1 MCVHNW
7 TDTPQIQES
16 PELVNM
22 LALGPEWISPE
33 YLIGHFGLIGI
44 LVIVFA
50 ESGLFA
56 FLPGD
61 SLLFT
66 AGLFVA
72 SGTIKQPL
80 WLVCT
85 LIAVAAIVG
94 DQVGYMIGK
103 VFGPKIF
110 NKPNSKLF
118 KRENLDAAHDFMEKH
133 GPKAIV
139 LARFVPI
146 IRTFAPMVA
155 GATAMKYRTFLMFN
169 IIGGVLWGAG
179 VTILGYQLG
188 QFEFIKNN
196 VEPIFIGIVLISVI
210 PVILEVL
217 KARKEK
223 KKSATGSAEHS
234 EAAAGQDPQAPGPRG
249 GRHAK
254 R

>member
-1 MCVHNW
+1 MEPLY
-7 TDTPQIQES
+7 T
-16 PELVNM
+16 
-22 LALGPEWISPE
+22 LALGPQWLSPD
-33 YLIGHFGLIGI
+33 YLIGQFGLIGI

-66 AGLFVA
+66 AGLFTA
-72 SGTIKQPL
+72 AGTIKQPL

-85 LIAVAAIVG
+85 LIAASAIIG
-94 DQVGYMIGK
+94 DQVGYLIGK
-103 VFGPKIF
+103 FFGPKLF
-110 NKPNSKLF
+110 NRPNSKVF
-118 KRENLDAAHDFMEKH
+118 KRENLDAAHEFMEKH

-155 GATAMKYRTFLMFN
+155 GAGAMKYRTFLTYN
-169 IIGGVLWGAG
+169 IIGGVAWGAG
-179 VTILGYQLG
+179 VTVLGYQLG
-188 QFEFIKNN
+188 RFDVIKNN
-196 VEPIFIGIVLISVI
+196 IEAIFIVIVLISVI
-210 PVILEVL
+210 PVIFEVL
-217 KARKEK
+217 KARKAK
-223 KKSATGSAEHS
+223 KTAP
-234 EAAAGQDPQAPGPRG
+234 AAPAQPGYPMEEQPPAPGQR

>member
-1 MCVHNW
+1 
-7 TDTPQIQES
+7 
-16 PELVNM
+16 M

-33 YLIGHFGLIGI
+33 YLIGQFGLIGI
-44 LVIVFA
+44 LIIVFA

-72 SGTIKQPL
+72 AGTIKQPL
-80 WLVCT
+80 WLVCA
-85 LIAVAAIVG
+85 LIAAAAIIG

-103 VFGPKIF
+103 VFGPKLF
-110 NKPNSKLF
+110 NKPKSRIF

-179 VTILGYQLG
+179 VTVLGYQLG
-188 QFEFIKNN
+188 QFTFIKDN

-210 PVILEVL
+210 PVIFEVL

-223 KKSATGSAEHS
+223 AAQAD
-234 EAAAGQDPQAPGPRG
+234 EAPAPGTAPDGLPPVQGQR

>member
-1 MCVHNW
+1 
-7 TDTPQIQES
+7 
-16 PELVNM
+16 M

-72 SGTIKQPL
+72 SGVIKQPL

-103 VFGPKIF
+103 VFGPKLF
-110 NKPNSKLF
+110 NKPNSRLF

-210 PVILEVL
+210 PVIFEVV
-217 KARKEK
+217 KGRKEK
-223 KKSATGSAEHS
+223 KSAVGSAEHS
-234 EAAAGQDPQAPGPRG
+234 GTGAGQDPQTPTPRG

>member
-1 MCVHNW
+1 MN
-7 TDTPQIQES
+7 T
-16 PELVNM
+16 

-33 YLIGHFGLIGI
+33 YLIGQFGLIGI

-72 SGTIKQPL
+72 AGTISQPL
-80 WLVCT
+80 WVVCA
-85 LIAVAAIVG
+85 LIVAAAIIG

-103 VFGPKIF
+103 TFGPKIF
-110 NKPNSKLF
+110 NRPNSRLF
-118 KRENLDAAHDFMEKH
+118 KRENLDSAHDFMEKH

-155 GATAMKYRTFLMFN
+155 GATAMKYRTFLTFN

-179 VTILGYQLG
+179 VTVLGYQLG
-188 QFEFIKNN
+188 QFEIIKDN

-210 PVILEVL
+210 PVIFEVL
-217 KARKEK
+217 KGRKQK
-223 KKSATGSAEHS
+223 K
-234 EAAAGQDPQAPGPRG
+234 AAALAGGTQPGDGQGPPASGQQRS

>member
-1 MCVHNW
+1 M
-7 TDTPQIQES
+7 
-16 PELVNM
+16 NM

-33 YLIGHFGLIGI
+33 YLIGQFGLIGI

-85 LIAVAAIVG
+85 LIAAAAIIG

-103 VFGPKIF
+103 VFGPKLF
-110 NKPNSKLF
+110 NKPNSRLF

-155 GATAMKYRTFLMFN
+155 GATAMKYRTFLLFN

-179 VTILGYQLG
+179 VTVLGYQLG
-188 QFEFIKNN
+188 QFSFIKEN

-210 PVILEVL
+210 PVIFEVL
-217 KARKEK
+217 KGRKEK
-223 KKSATGSAEHS
+223 KAKTG
-234 EAAAGQDPQAPGPRG
+234 EAAERGAGQDGLPPVQGQR